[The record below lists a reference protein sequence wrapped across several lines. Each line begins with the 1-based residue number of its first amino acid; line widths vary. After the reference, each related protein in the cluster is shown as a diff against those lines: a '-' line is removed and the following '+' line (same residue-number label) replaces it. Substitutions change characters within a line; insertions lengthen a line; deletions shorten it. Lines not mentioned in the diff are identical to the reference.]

1 MNTTNILKTLCLT
14 FLFISCQTNS
24 KTVNYY
30 FDSVNGNDNNEGIS
44 IEKPFKTLKKIQ
56 EINLRSGD
64 SILLSNGSSF
74 KLKIHLKFHFRILIL
89 EQMEAEYLKSIKI

>member
-30 FDSVNGNDNNEGIS
+30 FDSVNGNDNNEGYINR
-44 IEKPFKTLKKIQ
+44 KT
-56 EINLRSGD
+56 
-64 SILLSNGSSF
+64 F
-74 KLKIHLKFHFRILIL
+74 
-89 EQMEAEYLKSIKI
+89 

>member
-1 MNTTNILKTLCLT
+1 MKMNTTNILKTLCLT

-56 EINLRSGD
+56 EINNKT
-64 SILLSNGSSF
+64 ILSL
-74 KLKIHLKFHFRILIL
+74 
-89 EQMEAEYLKSIKI
+89 